1 MLKESPAFTGLWIS
15 QILSSSGEWLSFIAL
30 MALVLELSGQGLAV
44 GAVLFLQS
52 IVSVVCAPF
61 AGAVADK
68 WDRRLIMAA
77 CDIVRM
83 LAVASLIFLQAPHF
97 LWLIFVVIAVSQVAT
112 CCFAPSAQ
120 AALPNIVGK
129 DRVILANS
137 LVSAAGGV
145 IAALSA
151 WLGGLVSAHIG
162 RNFCF
167 AADAATYA
175 VSAAVILMI
184 KVPFSEAPAAQETAE
199 QGEGADEAGACPP
212 DAEEAVPEAADVVQD
227 SAAVPD
233 AGKADEAAPGSGEKS
248 SSLFREFI
256 NACRYAAKKRI
267 LAAVIA
273 LKAMA
278 GLGGGVMVLLSVLPM
293 KVFGAGDYGVGV
305 LYGARG
311 LGMLAGA
318 VIAGQ
323 GKGGARPAA
332 WGLFAGGLFCL
343 LLGKS
348 ISLNMAAICV
358 FAAFAGIG
366 VLWVTASSVIQ
377 SETDDSFLGR
387 VSALDNLFLTVTAAL
402 ALPAC
407 GYACDHMDPLNVALC
422 MGIILLALLGVWKV
436 IFRKL

>member
-1 MLKESPAFTGLWIS
+1 MRVKETAAMLKESPAFTGLWIS

-167 AADAATYA
+167 AADAVTYA

-184 KVPFSEAPAAQETAE
+184 KVPFSEAPAAQQTAE

-212 DAEEAVPEAADVVQD
+212 DAEAEASAVETDKAEDTPAVD
-227 SAAVPD
+227 S
-233 AGKADEAAPGSGEKS
+233 KS

-256 NACRYAAKKRI
+256 NACRYAAQKRI

-278 GLGGGVMVLLSVLPM
+278 GIGGGVMVLLSVLPV
-293 KVFGAGDYGVGV
+293 KVFGSGDYGVGV

-323 GKGGARPAA
+323 GKGGAKPAA

-348 ISLNMAAICV
+348 LSLNMAAICV

-387 VSALDNLFLTVTAAL
+387 VSALDNLFLTITAAL

-407 GYACDHMDPLNVALC
+407 GYACDHMDPQNVALC